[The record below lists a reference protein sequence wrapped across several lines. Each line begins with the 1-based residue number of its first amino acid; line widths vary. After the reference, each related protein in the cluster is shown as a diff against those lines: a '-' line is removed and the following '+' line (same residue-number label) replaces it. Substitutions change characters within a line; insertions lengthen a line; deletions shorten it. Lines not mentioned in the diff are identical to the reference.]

1 MIFYIGY
8 MICMST
14 KIFLFSIINRFYDFF
29 IFFTSVYL
37 RIHLSSS
44 PPFRLLSNLFTL
56 NRALQGYFGCRR
68 GKPCDPEGNLVT
80 TVAYCTYI
88 CQKVQNRVS
97 HLQSAPIFLSGPVAF
112 FDLYF
117 RH

>member
-1 MIFYIGY
+1 

-80 TVAYCTYI
+80 TVAYCISVKKCKFKTGYRI
-88 CQKVQNRVS
+88 
-97 HLQSAPIFLSGPVAF
+97 
-112 FDLYF
+112 
-117 RH
+117 